1 MASRI
6 DPAQIPVII
15 SFGQSIE
22 RETILRPLDLA
33 QRAAEEAFDS
43 APGIRDQI
51 NEVVVVNIL
60 GRVGPS
66 PAGEL
71 ANRLNINTAKCYTT
85 SVGGNT
91 PQYLVN
97 KTSQRIANGETLAVL
112 IAGAEAMR
120 SSREWKKLKESGE
133 VSSGQPNLQNDFEP
147 DEVIGVDKAGMSS
160 AEASAGLLSPAHV
173 YPLFESAI
181 AHANGR
187 SMVQQ
192 RKVAAELFAP
202 FAAVAS
208 TNKYA
213 WFKERASV
221 DELFSAGPKNRMI
234 AEPYTKRLCAF
245 LGSDQGAAIIVTS
258 LEIANKLN
266 LSKQVVFPISGAD
279 ATDAWFVSTRP
290 DLSRS
295 PAISAASSL
304 TLSLANKTIDDVD
317 FLELYSCFPSAVQ
330 LACREI
336 GIDHNDSRGL
346 TVTGG
351 LPYFGGPGNN
361 YTTHGI
367 VSMASKIQ
375 ESEGLGLVSALGW
388 FATKHSYG
396 LYGADPPEGG
406 FVHGDLTEEQI
417 KIDGAAV
424 ESVDS
429 LDSIKGFE
437 GEGRVIA
444 SSICYGPD
452 GNVFMAPA
460 IVEINGPKRI
470 ALAANPNDLS
480 DLTGVNLAGEKVKIG
495 GDPICWSRI

>member
-1 MASRI
+1 MANRL
-6 DPAQIPVII
+6 DPAHIPVVI

-33 QRAAEEAFDS
+33 QRAAECAFD
-43 APGIRDQI
+43 AAHGIRDQI
-51 NEVVVVNIL
+51 NEVIVVNIL

-71 ANRLNINTAKCYTT
+71 AKRLGIRNAKCFTT
-85 SVGGNT
+85 AVGGNT

-97 KTSQRIANGETLAVL
+97 KTSQRIAKGENLAVL

-120 SSREWKKLKESGE
+120 SSRERKKQKESGE
-133 VSSGQPNLQNDFEP
+133 VPSSQLNLQDGLDP
-147 DEVIGVDKAGMSS
+147 DEIIGVDKAGMSS

-181 AHANGR
+181 AHENGR
-187 SMVQQ
+187 SMVEQ

-202 FAAVAS
+202 FSVVAS
-208 TNKYA
+208 ANSYS
-213 WFKERASV
+213 WFKEKASA
-221 DELFSAGPKNRMI
+221 DELFSTGPDNRMI

-266 LSKQVVFPISGAD
+266 LSKQVVFPLSGAD

-290 DLSRS
+290 DLARS

-304 TLSLANKTIDDVD
+304 TLSLAGKNIDDINY
-317 FLELYSCFPSAVQ
+317 FELYSCFPSAVQ

-336 GIDHNDSRGL
+336 GIDHADGRGL

-367 VSMASKIQ
+367 ASMASKIQ
-375 ESEGLGLVSALGW
+375 EGGGLGLVSGLGW

-396 LYGADPPEGG
+396 LYGQDPPVGG
-406 FVHGDLTEEQI
+406 FVHGDLSREQE
-417 KIDGAAV
+417 KIDGAAIESV
-424 ESVDS
+424 ES
-429 LDSIKGFE
+429 LDEIKGYS
-437 GEGRVIA
+437 GEGKVIA
-444 SSICYGPD
+444 SSICYDPD
-452 GNVFMAPA
+452 GKVFMAPA
-460 IVEINGPKRI
+460 VVEINGPKRI
-470 ALAANPNDLS
+470 ALAADPKELS
-480 DLTGVNLAGEKVKIG
+480 GLAGVNLAGEKVKIG
-495 GDPICWSRI
+495 GDPLCWSRI